1 LHTLKAIYTRYSN
14 AIFHA
19 LQPLGMFGVFALAF
33 IDSAAIGMPLDP
45 VVAWY
50 VYNDKL
56 RFWIYV
62 LLAAAGSAAGS
73 LIIYFIGKKG
83 GEALLHSR
91 MSHDRVERM
100 RVRFEDRE
108 FVTLMVAS
116 VLPPPTPFKLFLIS
130 AGVFQMRVDR
140 FLLSIFAGRAIRFTI
155 LALLTIKFGP
165 QVVNVV
171 NGLIRDHLLVTL
183 VVLAVGVAATL
194 IYIYTRKR
202 RRAPV
207 PARISTE
214 TKRPA

>member
-1 LHTLKAIYTRYSN
+1 MKTLKAIYNRYSN

-56 RFWIYV
+56 HFWAYV

-73 LIIYFIGKKG
+73 VIIYFIGKKG
-83 GEALLHSR
+83 GEALLRSR

-130 AGVFQMRVDR
+130 AAVFQMRLER
-140 FLLSIFAGRAIRFTI
+140 FMLSIFIGRAIRFTI

-165 QVVNVV
+165 QVVNVIS
-171 NGLIRDHLLVTL
+171 GLIRDHLLMTLL
-183 VVLAVGVAATL
+183 VVGIVAAVIL
-194 IYIYTRKR
+194 IYIYTRNR
-202 RRAPV
+202 RRVLVQAKIG
-207 PARISTE
+207 AES
-214 TKRPA
+214 KRPT

>member
-1 LHTLKAIYTRYSN
+1 MKTLKAIYNRYSN

-56 RFWIYV
+56 HFWAYV
-62 LLAAAGSAAGS
+62 LLAAAGSACGS
-73 LIIYFIGKKG
+73 SIIYVIGKKG

-100 RVRFEDRE
+100 RIRFEDRE

-130 AGVFQMRVDR
+130 AAVFQMRIDR
-140 FLLSIFAGRAIRFTI
+140 FLLSIFIGRAIRFTI

-165 QVVNVV
+165 QVVNVISGV
-171 NGLIRDHLLVTL
+171 IRDHLLMTLL
-183 VVLAVGVAATL
+183 VVGIVAAVIL
-194 IYIYTRKR
+194 IYIYTRNR
-202 RRAPV
+202 RRVLVQAKI
-207 PARISTE
+207 AAES
-214 TKRPA
+214 KRPT

>member
-1 LHTLKAIYTRYSN
+1 LNTLKAIYSRYSN

-33 IDSAAIGMPLDP
+33 IDSAAFGMPLDP

-50 VYNDKL
+50 VYNHKVE
-56 RFWIYV
+56 FWAYV
-62 LLAAAGSAAGS
+62 LLAAARSAAGS
-73 LIIYFIGKKG
+73 LVIYFIGKKG

-100 RVRFEDRE
+100 RIRFEDRE

-116 VLPPPTPFKLFLIS
+116 VLPPPTPFKLFVIS
-130 AGVFQMRVDR
+130 AAVFQMRIDQ
-140 FLLSIFAGRAIRFTI
+140 FLLSIFVGRAIRFTI
-155 LALLTIKFGP
+155 LALLTIRFGP
-165 QVVNVV
+165 QVVTVV

-183 VVLAVGVAATL
+183 IVLGAGVAAIL
-194 IYIYTRKR
+194 IYIYARKR
-202 RRAPV
+202 RRTPAT
-207 PARISTE
+207 ARISAE

>member
-1 LHTLKAIYTRYSN
+1 
-14 AIFHA
+14 
-19 LQPLGMFGVFALAF
+19 MFGVFALAF

-56 RFWIYV
+56 HFWAYV

-73 LIIYFIGKKG
+73 SIIYVIGKKG

-100 RVRFEDRE
+100 RIRFEDRE
-108 FVTLMVAS
+108 FVTLVIAS

-130 AGVFQMRVDR
+130 AAVFQMRIDR
-140 FLLSIFAGRAIRFTI
+140 FLLSIFIGRAIRFTI

-165 QVVNVV
+165 QVVTVMGSLV
-171 NGLIRDHLLVTL
+171 RDHLLL
-183 VVLAVGVAATL
+183 ALIVVVVGT
-194 IYIYTRKR
+194 
-202 RRAPV
+202 
-207 PARISTE
+207 
-214 TKRPA
+214 